1 MSLFSSIVSGAEK
14 AFDDVKAAIAK
25 AVGELPK
32 IEAAVVKDAP
42 EVIALAGVVSPS
54 LASFLSAK
62 LPVANTLLESVAS
75 VLDQSGQAAEAN
87 LLNAGLDQA
96 VIDGVKALIPQFK
109 AIATKA

>member
-32 IEAAVVKDAP
+32 IEATVVKDAP
-42 EVIALAGVVSPS
+42 EVIALAGVVSPG
-54 LASFLSAK
+54 LASFLTAK
-62 LPVANTLLESVAS
+62 LPVANSLLESVAS
-75 VLDQSGQAAEAN
+75 VLAEGGAATESQ

-96 VIDGVKALIPQFK
+96 VIAGVKALVPQLK
-109 AIATKA
+109 ALASK